1 MVGSAL
7 RLIKNEKKLIFF
19 LLTLFIFL
27 FIPYGLTSNVFFT
40 GEVIEISENEF
51 NYLPKC
57 SEYLTSE
64 LKKIQ

>member
-1 MVGSAL
+1 MKSAL
-7 RLIKNEKKLIFF
+7 TIIKNYEKKLIFF
-19 LLTLFIFL
+19 LITLLIFL
-27 FIPYGLTSNVFFT
+27 LIPYGMMNNVFFT